1 MNNKCENIIKLDKI
15 EKKYIIGTQ
24 EVSVLKNI
32 CMSVSNGEFLSI
44 MGASGTGKSTL
55 MNIMGCLDKPTSGSY
70 LLDGNEVSDLSEDE
84 LAYTRNRKIGFV
96 FQGFNLLPRL
106 SALNNVILPT
116 VYGGTYKQDR
126 KARAIKILEG
136 LGLKDRIHHM
146 PSELSGGQKQRVAIA
161 RALMNDPAII
171 MADEPTG
178 NLDSHSTKE
187 VMEVFSQ
194 LNELG
199 KTLILVTHEDDV
211 AEYAKRHIILSDGE
225 IYKDLRGSL

>member
-1 MNNKCENIIKLDKI
+1 MNNKCKNIIKLDKI

-32 CMSVSNGEFLSI
+32 CMSVSNGEFLS
-44 MGASGTGKSTL
+44 
-55 MNIMGCLDKPTSGSY
+55 IMGCLDKPTSGSY

-178 NLDSHSTKE
+178 NLDSRSTKE

-225 IYKDLRGSL
+225 IYKDIRGSL